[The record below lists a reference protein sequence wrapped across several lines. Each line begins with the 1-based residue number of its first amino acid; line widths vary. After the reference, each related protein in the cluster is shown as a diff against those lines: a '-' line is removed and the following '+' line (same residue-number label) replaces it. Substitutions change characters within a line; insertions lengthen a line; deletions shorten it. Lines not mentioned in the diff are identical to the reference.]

1 MRHAPRPRSRLRAVA
16 LLCFLLAL
24 AARPALAQR
33 SLADALGA
41 LDPVAA
47 AQAARCAEAASGDA
61 LSATCS
67 ATLADIS
74 AAAAALDD
82 AASAVSSDYDVAGAA
97 AAFMT
102 GALARAASSLPDFC
116 AVPPGGRLSC
126 AQELDVTVGSYLTRL
141 AGGRGTRPGCSAEAG
156 AAAAGGAGAAV
167 SLLTRAAC
175 LRAEPSRGGGFCLAT
190 FPAALEASGARP
202 SHPSCAHACP
212 SLTHAH
218 TQASLLRWPAQRAAA
233 CPAQRPLGS
242 TPRLCAPR

>member
-1 MRHAPRPRSRLRAVA
+1 MPRPRSRLRASA
-16 LLCFLLAL
+16 LLCFALAL

-82 AASAVSSDYDVAGAA
+82 AAASISSSDYDYDVAGAA

-116 AVPPGGRLSC
+116 AVPSGGRLSC
-126 AQELDVTVGSYLTRL
+126 AQELDVTVGSYLARL
-141 AGGRGTRPGCSAEAG
+141 AGGRGSRPGCSAEAG
-156 AAAAGGAGAAV
+156 AAAAGGAAAAV

-190 FPAALEASGARP
+190 FPAALEASGAPHTHLLCPHHVCPRLMLPCPRRP
-202 SHPSCAHACP
+202 RGCTGRRSARRRSRR
-212 SLTHAH
+212 SG
-218 TQASLLRWPAQRAAA
+218 RWP
-233 CPAQRPLGS
+233 
-242 TPRLCAPR
+242 